1 MNADAAV
8 YLDSSALV
16 KLVVSEAESAA
27 LAAYLRDH
35 PNRVSCAL
43 ARVEVVR
50 AARPHGDAAT
60 RRARELLDRISLLR
74 LDDVL
79 LNAAAEVGGETLR
92 SLDAVHLAAA
102 RALGPS
108 LTEIITYDDRMARA
122 AKSIDLVVGAP
133 S

>member
-16 KLVVSEAESAA
+16 KLVVSEAESDA
-27 LAAYLRDH
+27 LATHLRDH

-60 RRARELLDRISLLR
+60 RRARDLLDRLSLLR

-79 LNAAAEVGGETLR
+79 RDAAA
-92 SLDAVHLAAA
+92 
-102 RALGPS
+102 
-108 LTEIITYDDRMARA
+108 
-122 AKSIDLVVGAP
+122 DLVVSAP
-133 S
+133 RDRGSA

>member
-16 KLVVSEAESAA
+16 RLVVSESESDA
-27 LAAYLRDH
+27 LVSYLRDH

-43 ARVEVVR
+43 ARVEVVH

-79 LNAAAEVGGETLR
+79 LNAAADLGGETLR

-102 RALGPS
+102 RALGGS
-108 LTEIITYDDRMARA
+108 LTAIVTYDDRMAKA
-122 AKSIDLVVGAP
+122 AESIDLVVSAP
-133 S
+133 T

>member
-16 KLVVSEAESAA
+16 KLVVSEAESDA
-27 LAAYLRDH
+27 LATHLRDH
-35 PNRVSCAL
+35 PTRVSCAL

-60 RRARELLDRISLLR
+60 RRARELLDRLSLLH

-79 LNAAAEVGGETLR
+79 LDAAADLGGETLR

-122 AKSIDLVVGAP
+122 ATSIDLVVSAP